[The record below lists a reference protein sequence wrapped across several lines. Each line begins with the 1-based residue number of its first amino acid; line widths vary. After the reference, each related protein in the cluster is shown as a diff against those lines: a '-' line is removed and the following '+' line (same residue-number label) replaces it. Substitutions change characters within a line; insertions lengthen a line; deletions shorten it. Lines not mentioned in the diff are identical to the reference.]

1 MNNEEK
7 ILAMLEALTG
17 KVDGI
22 DSRLAK
28 VEATQ
33 AAQGEQLAAQ
43 GEQLAALTQKVDCM
57 DSRLEKVETMQ
68 EELRSSVNRL
78 SKKVDHDIIPYVKLL
93 DEDYNQAK
101 EQPVL
106 VHRIDSLEGDV
117 RLLNNTA
124 KNHGQR
130 LLALEK
136 IN

>member
-117 RLLNNTA
+117 RMLNNTA

-130 LLALEK
+130 LLALDK

>member
-117 RLLNNTA
+117 RLLNNPA

>member
-43 GEQLAALTQKVDCM
+43 GAELAALTQKVDCM